1 MSNKYNIVSNILI
14 IFHLQLHMIIFTP
27 SLPAVY
33 MVYTYIYI
41 YFNFSFIRFCILAVC
56 VWVNT
61 DISNVLYFN
70 KQRCGLNNFPATL
83 NSLH

>member
-33 MVYTYIYI
+33 MVYNYIYI
-41 YFNFSFIRFCILAVC
+41 YFKFHLLDFAF
-56 VWVNT
+56 
-61 DISNVLYFN
+61 
-70 KQRCGLNNFPATL
+70 
-83 NSLH
+83 